1 MALEGFINARKKL
14 PSGSVYDVKFS
25 DLVRDP
31 IAVVR
36 ELYAQLGHDCT
47 AEAEDRMR
55 TFLSKHSHGQY
66 GSHSYAMAS
75 YGLDPA
81 EVSERFNLYRE
92 RFGLTNI
99 R

>member
-1 MALEGFINARKKL
+1 
-14 PSGSVYDVKFS
+14 
-25 DLVRDP
+25 
-31 IAVVR
+31 
-36 ELYAQLGHDCT
+36 
-47 AEAEDRMR
+47 
-55 TFLSKHSHGQY
+55 
-66 GSHSYAMAS
+66 MAS